1 MRIKVSINLP
11 WPLATLALALI
22 GGLLAGIALLNYYSY
37 KRIND
42 FEKLTQV
49 SLLND
54 QRKTQASEA
63 QALLIKQQEEA
74 LAQAKIELSASAL
87 TSEQVSAKLDELKKN
102 FASQTISSRETVIT
116 SADLAP
122 YLTAS
127 VQIICVNDKGV
138 GSTGS
143 GTLWKFKEIPYG
155 VITNYHVVKDQKSC
169 VANIANSA
177 NKSVGIFALEGAVY
191 TFNTDTDTAVVSL
204 GTSLSENNAPK
215 ENYNYAVSAL
225 RKCPS
230 SLPVGTPAVLI
241 GFPTFAKRDEKLTIP
256 RFGTIDETYRSVT
269 NGIISGY
276 DTSHTKPRG
285 GLEYQNFFVSA
296 KIDAGNSGGIALAK
310 DDNGICV
317 LGLPTWL
324 SVGTY
329 ENQGLIQNI
338 TNIIP

>member
-1 MRIKVSINLP
+1 MRIKLSINLP
-11 WPLATLALALI
+11 WPIATLIVALI
-22 GGLLAGIALLNYYSY
+22 GALLSGIALLNYYSY

-42 FEKLTQV
+42 FEKLA
-49 SLLND
+49 
-54 QRKTQASEA
+54 QASVVENQKKSRTEEA
-63 QALLIKQQEEA
+63 QAMLIKEQTEA
-74 LAQAKIELSASAL
+74 LNK
-87 TSEQVSAKLDELKKN
+87 AKLELANTTLSKAEIDAKLEDMRKT
-102 FASQTISSRETVIT
+102 FKSQSLSSKETVIT

-122 YLTAS
+122 YLTGS
-127 VQIICVNDKGV
+127 VQIICVSDKGV

-169 VANIANSA
+169 VVNITNYA
-177 NKSVGIFALEGAVY
+177 NKSVGVFALEGSVY
-191 TFNTDTDTAVVSL
+191 TFNTNTDTAVVAL
-204 GTSLSENNAPK
+204 GTSLSDTNAPK
-215 ENYNYAVSAL
+215 ESYNYALTSL
-225 RKCPS
+225 RKCPN

-241 GFPTFAKRDEKLTIP
+241 GFPTFARRDEKLTIA

-276 DTSHTKPRG
+276 DTSHTSPHG
-285 GLEYQNFFVSA
+285 NLDFQNFFVSA

-310 DDNGICV
+310 DDDGICL

-329 ENQGLIQNI
+329 ENQGLVQNI
-338 TNIIP
+338 SNIIP

>member
-155 VITNYHVVKDQKSC
+155 VITN
-169 VANIANSA
+169 
-177 NKSVGIFALEGAVY
+177 
-191 TFNTDTDTAVVSL
+191 
-204 GTSLSENNAPK
+204 
-215 ENYNYAVSAL
+215 
-225 RKCPS
+225 
-230 SLPVGTPAVLI
+230 
-241 GFPTFAKRDEKLTIP
+241 
-256 RFGTIDETYRSVT
+256 
-269 NGIISGY
+269 
-276 DTSHTKPRG
+276 
-285 GLEYQNFFVSA
+285 
-296 KIDAGNSGGIALAK
+296 
-310 DDNGICV
+310 
-317 LGLPTWL
+317 
-324 SVGTY
+324 
-329 ENQGLIQNI
+329 
-338 TNIIP
+338 